1 MQIKGL
7 IGTFDFFIGTR
18 MHSNIFATSMY
29 IPTVAIAYEK
39 KTNGIMKMLNLK
51 EYIVEMDDIT
61 PETLTKKIE
70 ELINNEYRTIIISN
84 DVASFS
90 EDIIKK
96 YNKDNNVKIIISIDK
111 DIL

>member
-1 MQIKGL
+1 MKISWLK
-7 IGTFDFFIGTR
+7 
-18 MHSNIFATSMY
+18 
-29 IPTVAIAYEK
+29 YEK
-39 KTNGIMKMLNLK
+39 DKYSFKL
-51 EYIVEMDDIT
+51 
-61 PETLTKKIE
+61 PEALGLDVYKIPDLEDSDKKIE
-70 ELINNEYRTIIISN
+70 ELINNEYKTIIISN

>member
-1 MQIKGL
+1 MKISWLK
-7 IGTFDFFIGTR
+7 
-18 MHSNIFATSMY
+18 
-29 IPTVAIAYEK
+29 YEK
-39 KTNGIMKMLNLK
+39 DKDSFKL
-51 EYIVEMDDIT
+51 
-61 PETLTKKIE
+61 PEALGLDVYKIPDLEDSDKKIE
-70 ELINNEYRTIIISN
+70 ELINNEYKTIIISS

>member
-1 MQIKGL
+1 MKISWLK
-7 IGTFDFFIGTR
+7 
-18 MHSNIFATSMY
+18 
-29 IPTVAIAYEK
+29 YEK
-39 KTNGIMKMLNLK
+39 DKDSFKL
-51 EYIVEMDDIT
+51 
-61 PETLTKKIE
+61 PEALGLDVYKIPDLEDSDKKIE
-70 ELINNEYRTIIISN
+70 ELINNEYNTIIISN

>member
-1 MQIKGL
+1 MKISWLK
-7 IGTFDFFIGTR
+7 
-18 MHSNIFATSMY
+18 
-29 IPTVAIAYEK
+29 YEK
-39 KTNGIMKMLNLK
+39 DKDSFKL
-51 EYIVEMDDIT
+51 
-61 PETLTKKIE
+61 PESLGLDVYKIPDLEDSDKKIE
-70 ELINNEYRTIIISN
+70 ELINNEYKTIIISN

>member
-1 MQIKGL
+1 MKISWLKYKKDKDSFKLPEALGL
-7 IGTFDFFIGTR
+7 DV
-18 MHSNIFATSMY
+18 Y
-29 IPTVAIAYEK
+29 KIPDLE
-39 KTNGIMKMLNLK
+39 
-51 EYIVEMDDIT
+51 DSD
-61 PETLTKKIE
+61 KKIE
-70 ELINNEYRTIIISN
+70 ELINNEYKTIIISN

>member
-1 MQIKGL
+1 MKISWLK
-7 IGTFDFFIGTR
+7 
-18 MHSNIFATSMY
+18 
-29 IPTVAIAYEK
+29 YEK
-39 KTNGIMKMLNLK
+39 DKDSFKL
-51 EYIVEMDDIT
+51 
-61 PETLTKKIE
+61 PEALGLDVYKIPDLEDSEKKIE
-70 ELINNEYRTIIISN
+70 ELINNEYKTIIISN